1 MQLQNAIARFLDE
14 QSGLLSPSTISW
26 YRTRFD
32 WLTPL
37 LQWPLTKITTDDLRA
52 IWQSLIVRMSPTT
65 SYMIVVAWRRLFNW
79 CAQRGLLRS
88 SPAAQ
93 LRKPPLPDQPPKA
106 LTRADLI
113 RMLNASRCNPRD
125 HAIICFLADTGCR
138 VGGLAGLRIGDLE
151 LDRGR
156 AVVHEK
162 GLGGQRKSRTVHM
175 VRRTSNALRAWLD
188 VRELPG
194 RSVFGLKPSGVY
206 QVLERTARRGGVR
219 GRWNPHSFRHGFARG
234 LLDNGA
240 DLATVSALMGHSDVS
255 ITVRFYARWSD
266 EELHRKHARFSWLP
280 DI

>member
-1 MQLQNAIARFLDE
+1 MQLQSAIAQFLNE
-14 QSGLLSPSTISW
+14 HNGLLAPSTISW
-26 YRTRFD
+26 YRIRFD

-37 LQWPLTKITTDDLRA
+37 LCLQLNRITTDELRSV
-52 IWQSLIVRMSPTT
+52 WQALAARTSPTT

-79 CAQRGLLRS
+79 CVQRGLLRS

-93 LRKPPLPDQPPKA
+93 LRKPPLPDNPPKA

-113 RMLNASRCNPRD
+113 RMLNASHCNPRD
-125 HAIICFLADTGCR
+125 YAIICFLADTGCR
-138 VGGLAGLRIGDLE
+138 VGGLVGLRIGDLE
-151 LDRGR
+151 LERGR

-175 VRRTSNALRAWLD
+175 VRRSANALKDWLD
-188 VRELPG
+188 VRDLLG
-194 RSVFGLKPSGVY
+194 RSVFGLKAAGVY
-206 QVLERTARRGGVR
+206 QVLERTAKRGGVR

-234 LLDNGA
+234 MLDNGA

-280 DI
+280 E